1 MLDDNLE
8 HTGGITLSWKSDA
21 GTSLPVGTSVY
32 LGGVKYSL
40 LDPYAPEKNDAVSWR
55 YSPKFLHPV
64 ARLDR
69 VPFYINV
76 VSDDDEVEQ
85 VETINFTGTAKTIAT
100 KLADHF
106 AVYGATD
113 EEFAGVFGSW
123 TADVSSS
130 TGWPRRYASS
140 QARP

>member
-1 MLDDNLE
+1 MSAVSGFVQSLTSVYDSAVLDDNLE

-64 ARLDR
+64 ARLEPQ
-69 VPFYINV
+69 VP
-76 VSDDDEVEQ
+76 SP
-85 VETINFTGTAKTIAT
+85 
-100 KLADHF
+100 
-106 AVYGATD
+106 
-113 EEFAGVFGSW
+113 GS
-123 TADVSSS
+123 TS
-130 TGWPRRYASS
+130 
-140 QARP
+140 